1 MKTILNT
8 LALLLVAL
16 CAGCGTGRLQRLDIS
31 EAGKAQVHKIAIL
44 QVPLSPRITVQNSN
58 VGMKMLGGG
67 LIPGMIEQ
75 NAIQAKSTS
84 YMDALKQRNIT
95 FGPELVAALKAGL
108 TKGGYEVDYLDSQLI
123 PVWSDDQPDIKSVK
137 TDADTILHVAWG
149 LCGYLSPDFD
159 SSYTPLV
166 NFAITLVNV
175 KTQKTIY
182 LRQFSGSILA
192 TPLQTKP
199 GSANQPQNIEF
210 VPNSTVL
217 TSMPAPGYRYP
228 SFEDLM
234 AKFDTSVEGI
244 KATQLLVAEQV
255 AKQLAK

>member
-16 CAGCGTGRLQRLDIS
+16 CAGCAGGGLQRLDIS
-31 EAGKAQVHKIAIL
+31 QASKAEVHKIAIL

-84 YMDALKQRNIT
+84 YTDALKQRNIT
-95 FGPELVAALKAGL
+95 FGPELVAALKAAL
-108 TKGGYEVDYLDSQLI
+108 IKDGYAVDYLDSQLI
-123 PVWSDDQPDIKSVK
+123 PVWRDDQPDIKSVK

-149 LCGYLSPDFD
+149 PCGYLSPDFD

-166 NFAITLVNV
+166 NFAVTLVNV
-175 KTQKTIY
+175 KSQKTIY
-182 LRQFSGSILA
+182 LRQFSGSA
-192 TPLQTKP
+192 MVKQQEQTAVVRD
-199 GSANQPQNIEF
+199 GSRGMSI
-210 VPNSTVL
+210 PNSTVL
-217 TSMPAPGYRYP
+217 IVGPAPGYRYP

-234 AKFDTSVEGI
+234 AKFDASVEGI
-244 KATQLLVAEQV
+244 KATQLLLVDQV
-255 AKQLAK
+255 AAQLAK